1 MKKILLVLLTLS
13 LFLSVGA
20 LADGWQSG
28 TYTGTAEGR
37 NGPVTVEVVLTD
49 SAIQSVTVTSQN
61 ETPGIADAALTD
73 IPAFIVSAQSWDVDV
88 SSGATLTSNAIR
100 NAVKQA
106 LIAAGADIEEAS
118 AAPKAEGETAEADVV
133 IVGGGLA
140 GTMAAIEFNQNYPD
154 LNVILV
160 EQKASLGGDLGYSGG
175 YIMGFQEDYAAQ
187 DSHRVASA
195 DDYVSYFKNVF
206 TENQNDGYIPA
217 DAQIN
222 LTYASNVFANAQDTI
237 DYMFDAGVP
246 FKPSLDFA
254 STNPRSNF
262 YSIPACDESGASSF
276 GFVDALSA
284 KANGGSI
291 DIRMNTKATQLL
303 ADGNRVTGII
313 AEDDASIYT
322 IQAKVVIL
330 ACGSIADN
338 PEMMET
344 YLPSFVG
351 KIGYSTGG
359 SIGSVIDFTRQFDTP
374 IVGDGALG
382 SLVSN
387 DSTWVSLQSHF
398 MVDENGHRYLNECE
412 DDYRIGDDTMRN
424 TGSAWVICDQAYADA
439 HADELALKL
448 AENDVVVYDTLDAL
462 AEGQGIDADGLK
474 ATVEAYNAA
483 IAAGED
489 PEFGLPVDQA
499 YPLTTAPYY
508 VEKQGEYYFEVFTA
522 VEVNDEGQVLT
533 GDGTPVEG
541 LLAVGQCSLGNI
553 MTVLYGQG
561 GTGLTFAACS
571 GVYGAR
577 CAAQMLGM

>member
-1 MKKILLVLLTLS
+1 M
-13 LFLSVGA
+13 
-20 LADGWQSG
+20 
-28 TYTGTAEGR
+28 
-37 NGPVTVEVVLTD
+37 
-49 SAIQSVTVTSQN
+49 
-61 ETPGIADAALTD
+61 
-73 IPAFIVSAQSWDVDV
+73 
-88 SSGATLTSNAIR
+88 
-100 NAVKQA
+100 
-106 LIAAGADIEEAS
+106 IEEAS

-133 IVGGGLA
+133 IVGG
-140 GTMAAIEFNQNYPD
+140 
-154 LNVILV
+154 
-160 EQKASLGGDLGYSGG
+160 
-175 YIMGFQEDYAAQ
+175 
-187 DSHRVASA
+187 
-195 DDYVSYFKNVF
+195 
-206 TENQNDGYIPA
+206 
-217 DAQIN
+217 
-222 LTYASNVFANAQDTI
+222 
-237 DYMFDAGVP
+237 
-246 FKPSLDFA
+246 
-254 STNPRSNF
+254 
-262 YSIPACDESGASSF
+262 
-276 GFVDALSA
+276 
-284 KANGGSI
+284 
-291 DIRMNTKATQLL
+291 
-303 ADGNRVTGII
+303 
-313 AEDDASIYT
+313 
-322 IQAKVVIL
+322 
-330 ACGSIADN
+330 
-338 PEMMET
+338 
-344 YLPSFVG
+344 
-351 KIGYSTGG
+351 
-359 SIGSVIDFTRQFDTP
+359 
-374 IVGDGALG
+374 GALG

-489 PEFGLPVDQA
+489 PEFGLPVDQV

>member
-73 IPAFIVSAQSWDVDV
+73 IPASIVSAQSWDVDV

-100 NAVKQA
+100 IAVKQA
-106 LIAAGADIEEAS
+106 LIAAG
-118 AAPKAEGETAEADVV
+118 
-133 IVGGGLA
+133 
-140 GTMAAIEFNQNYPD
+140 
-154 LNVILV
+154 
-160 EQKASLGGDLGYSGG
+160 
-175 YIMGFQEDYAAQ
+175 
-187 DSHRVASA
+187 A

-291 DIRMNTKATQLL
+291 DIRMN
-303 ADGNRVTGII
+303 
-313 AEDDASIYT
+313 
-322 IQAKVVIL
+322 
-330 ACGSIADN
+330 
-338 PEMMET
+338 
-344 YLPSFVG
+344 
-351 KIGYSTGG
+351 
-359 SIGSVIDFTRQFDTP
+359 
-374 IVGDGALG
+374 
-382 SLVSN
+382 
-387 DSTWVSLQSHF
+387 
-398 MVDENGHRYLNECE
+398 MVDENGHRYLNEYE